1 MSGSLQIRDIGGT
14 VSRAALFFGGIVVL
28 CAGFTVD
35 AAAQAV
41 GGPGKLAQP
50 ADARD
55 SAGRILFQAD
65 RQLSYAV
72 STAVNRRLAPS
83 PSSPGI
89 APLGYAGTT
98 VLLADA
104 PALLETPAAPETQ
117 AAPLWNVWLDGQ
129 TSRTDW
135 DDPVAGIKGPLSTV
149 SAGADRTI
157 ADRGLIGVMV
167 SGERSDLDTNEN
179 NGSLESRGAGAG
191 VYAGWQISDF
201 LVADALVLW
210 KDLSNDVTTPIST
223 GSYDSTRWQAAANL
237 TGYIYRD
244 AWRFSPTVGLSWSN
258 EDQDSYFD
266 SLGFFFPEESLTAV
280 TVTSGLQVGYGI
292 STTSGGTIEPWLG
305 VGLDYEA
312 NREDVPAGAD
322 DPSRFDLRV
331 NGGVNAQF
339 SDAVSLTLTGEAGA
353 LNRGGYATYR
363 GAAQLS
369 VRF

>member
-1 MSGSLQIRDIGGT
+1 MVIRA
-14 VSRAALFFGGIVVL
+14 VFLFAAVIAL
-28 CAGFTVD
+28 CAGF
-35 AAAQAV
+35 AANASAQV
-41 GGPGKLAQP
+41 GGPGKP
-50 ADARD
+50 ARSEDARD

-83 PSSPGI
+83 QSLPGI

-104 PALLETPAAPETQ
+104 PALLETPVTPEAP
-117 AAPLWNVWLDGQ
+117 AAPLWNLWIDGQ

-135 DDPVAGIKGPLSTV
+135 NDPVAGIEGLLSTV
-149 SAGADRTI
+149 SIGADRTI
-157 ADRGLIGVMV
+157 AERGLIGIMV

-179 NGSLESRGAGAG
+179 NGSLESRGAGIG
-191 VYAGWQISDF
+191 VYAGWQISDI
-201 LVADALVLW
+201 LVADALLLW
-210 KDLSNDVTTPIST
+210 KDLSNDVTTPISV
-223 GSYDSTRWQAAANL
+223 GSYDSTRWQAATNL
-237 TGYIYRD
+237 TAYIYRD
-244 AWRFSPTVGLSWSN
+244 AWRFSPTIGLSWSN

-266 SLGFFFPEESLTAV
+266 SLGFFFPEESLNAF
-280 TVTSGLQVGYGI
+280 TVTSGLQAGYSI
-292 STTSGGTIEPWLG
+292 STSSGGAIEPWLG

-312 NREDVPAGAD
+312 RREDVPVGAD

-353 LNRGGYATYR
+353 LNRSGYATYR
-363 GAAQLS
+363 GGAQLS